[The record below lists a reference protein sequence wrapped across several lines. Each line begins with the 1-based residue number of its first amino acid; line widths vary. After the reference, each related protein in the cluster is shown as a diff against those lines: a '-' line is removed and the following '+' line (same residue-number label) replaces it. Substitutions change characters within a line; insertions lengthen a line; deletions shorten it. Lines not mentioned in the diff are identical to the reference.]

1 MRRVL
6 LIAYHFPPVGGA
18 GVQRAVKLTKYL
30 PEFGWEPV
38 VITGP
43 GPAGH
48 RWTPTDPSLAGDLPP
63 ELEVHRLSGPEPARA
78 GGWRGRAERWL
89 GMPPR
94 WSAWW
99 SAGLRSAALAVGP
112 VDVILATISPFE
124 SAAPAAALAA
134 ELDTPWIGDLRDP
147 WALDEMTAYP
157 TGLHRRR
164 EGTRMRH
171 ALGSAAAIVM
181 NTEEAARLVGSRFP
195 ELGARV
201 RDPIP
206 NGFDP
211 ADLIAGPAPEPDP
224 AFRIV
229 HSGYLH
235 TELGGRGGVRRILD
249 WQDRE
254 VDRGARSHVHL
265 LAALAELAATP
276 APRRIELHLAGV
288 LTRADREAVPATV
301 TVREHGYLP
310 HAESIRLLRSA
321 DLLFLPMHDLPAGR
335 RATIVPG
342 KTYEYLACGR
352 PILAAV
358 PDGDARD
365 LLAASPAVR
374 LCRPHDVG
382 AMVRIIAEE
391 LRGAPAADVDR
402 SPIMA
407 PFERRR
413 IALRMAEVLD
423 AAAGANAASGLP
435 RSAEVAPAEG

>member
-6 LIAYHFPPVGGA
+6 LIAYNFPPVGGA
-18 GVQRAVKLTKYL
+18 GVQRAVKLIKYL
-30 PEFGWEPV
+30 PESGWEAV

-63 ELEVHRLSGPEPARA
+63 DLEVHRLSGPEPARA

-89 GMPPR
+89 GVPPR
-94 WSAWW
+94 WGAWW
-99 SAGLRSAALAVGP
+99 SAGLRSAARAVGP
-112 VDVILATISPFE
+112 VDVILATMSPFE

-134 ELDTPWIGDLRDP
+134 ELGTPWIADLRDP

-157 TGLHRRR
+157 TALHRRR
-164 EGTRMRH
+164 EGARMRR

-181 NTEEAARLVGSRFP
+181 NTEEAARLVGRRFP

-211 ADLIAGPAPEPDP
+211 ADFTAGPAPDTDP

-235 TELGGRGGVRRILD
+235 TELGGQGGVRRILNR
-249 WQDRE
+249 QDRG

-265 LAALAELAATP
+265 LAALAELASMP
-276 APRRIELHLAGV
+276 ASRPIELHLAGV
-288 LTRADREAVPATV
+288 LTRADREAVPTAV
-301 TVREHGYLP
+301 TVCEHGYLP

-374 LCRPHDVG
+374 LCRPRDVG
-382 AMVRIIAEE
+382 AMVRMVSEE
-391 LRGAPAADVDR
+391 LRRAPAVDVDR
-402 SPIMA
+402 SAIVA

-423 AAAGANAASGLP
+423 SVAGPNAASGVANP
-435 RSAEVAPAEG
+435 AEVAPAGG